1 MPDRDMNTKW
11 EKVGKFQKQKKNQT
25 INRSQKLA
33 NKSIK
38 CGDKALHTVKL
49 SEEEIMNNW
58 QVLPECS
65 LALKEKE
72 SFLLNLKTLHCGSLK
87 YSS

>member
-1 MPDRDMNTKW
+1 MGESLQVSKT
-11 EKVGKFQKQKKNQT
+11 EKNQT
-25 INRSQKLA
+25 MNRWQKLA

-38 CGDKALHTVKL
+38 CGDKGSHTVKL
-49 SEEEIMNNW
+49 SEEEITSNW

-65 LALKEKE
+65 LAFKERK